1 MRTAG
6 LFVFLSALSFSLSV
20 CGIEDYPFIYPIP
33 SGNIQRELNSRVT
46 VSIPGD
52 NSTSNY
58 FTHFTVFYRIYVSD
72 INEVTPAKSNLS
84 NINQALYNDY
94 TRIEPYISNDSIGSA
109 SVGTLFSDRK
119 FYSVEVNNADI
130 DSLFSVSVLN
140 RTVIFDFPQNPGSIP
155 ALVIG
160 SSRYELIRS
169 RGNGNFN
176 PIPADRYF
184 VNDPD
189 LYASTN
195 INPNVN
201 ADVTDKTDS
210 AGNSLIPPS
219 AVHHTYVCMY
229 IVAAGLDSQTFSP
242 LYSTPAFV
250 GVLRLPDPS

>member
-6 LFVFLSALSFSLSV
+6 LFVFLGVLSFSLSV
-20 CGIEDYPFIYPIP
+20 CGIEDYPFLSPIP
-33 SGNIQRELNSRVT
+33 SGNIQRELNSSVT
-46 VSIPGD
+46 VYIPGD
-52 NSTSNY
+52 YLASIY
-58 FTHFTVFYRIYVSD
+58 FTQFTVFYRIYVSD

-94 TRIEPYISNDSIGSA
+94 TAIEPYIANDSTGSA
-109 SVGTLFSDRK
+109 SISTLFSNRK
-119 FYSVEVNNADI
+119 FYSIEVNNADI
-130 DSLFSVSVLN
+130 DSLLSVSV
-140 RTVIFDFPQNPGSIP
+140 RGHTVIFDFSQTPGSIP

-184 VNDPD
+184 INDPD
-189 LYASTN
+189 LYASGN

-201 ADVTDKTDS
+201 ADVTDKTDT
-210 AGNSLIPPS
+210 AGNSVIDPS

-229 IVAAGLDSQTFSP
+229 IVAAGLDLQTFSP

-250 GVLRLPDPS
+250 GILRLPDPS